1 MLVLFQYNTRGQIA
15 TWSTCCFSNSH
26 KVFLSADSHRRVPE
40 GEKMSPC
47 SCQHCYVWRKFS
59 ELIGSAFLPNQH
71 AVEISGWLEELCHIA
86 MSPWPWVPVCAGCW
100 VSLDTAL
107 EQVEIKVGRG
117 RQVLLTHWWLFGV
130 LWFCLFFFPFFPII
144 FGPWKHGI
152 QGSKAEQKEFFL
164 CTSLSF
170 ASHLYCFTCV
180 PAKAAA
186 ISKTN
191 HHLVNSFRELLWES
205 NCSGAWII
213 QKSNL
218 CNFWPKADL

>member
-1 MLVLFQYNTRGQIA
+1 MLVLFQYNMRGQTA

-130 LWFCLFFFPFFPII
+130 LWFCLFFFPFFPHNIWSLKAWNSRKQSRTKGVLPLYI
-144 FGPWKHGI
+144 SFICLSSLLLHLCPSK
-152 QGSKAEQKEFFL
+152 GSCHFQDKP
-164 CTSLSF
+164 SLG
-170 ASHLYCFTCV
+170 
-180 PAKAAA
+180 K
-186 ISKTN
+186 
-191 HHLVNSFRELLWES
+191 
-205 NCSGAWII
+205 
-213 QKSNL
+213 
-218 CNFWPKADL
+218 